1 VRGDLFLRSVCGPN
15 PEPLPFRDGV
25 PEGKPE
31 WRTAERGARTSDS
44 DSPSLKVRGSRLGL
58 RFAPGFTLLEI
69 AVVLFLMGLMLLIAM
84 PYVGGVTDAQLKSV
98 SRRMAGRATYLY
110 DEASARKLVIQLVFD
125 MDTNS
130 YFVMTAD
137 PYSAQPAFYPDHSAS
152 GARVILPDAVR
163 IRDVTVEG
171 VGTLS
176 RGIIATQFYPEGYVD
191 ATIVHLVDSK
201 GRVLTLVIDPLTGKA
216 MIAAGDLRSTRRGM
230 Q

>member
-1 VRGDLFLRSVCGPN
+1 MRFFLLIWSAGRPN
-15 PEPLPFRDGV
+15 PQPLPFREGA
-25 PEGKPE
+25 PERKPE
-31 WRTAERGARTSDS
+31 SDLPSVKGRGW
-44 DSPSLKVRGSRLGL
+44 GLGL
-58 RFAPGFTLLEI
+58 PARLAPGFTLLEI
-69 AVVLFLMGLMLLIAM
+69 AVVLFLMGLMMLIAM
-84 PYVGGVTDAQLKSV
+84 PYIGGITDAQLKSV

-137 PYSAQPAFYPDHSAS
+137 PYSAQPAFFPDHSPS

-176 RGIIATQFYPEGYVD
+176 RGTVATQFYPQGYVD
-191 ATIVHLVDSK
+191 STIVHLIDSK
-201 GRVLTLVIDPLTGKA
+201 GRILTLVIDPLTGRV
-216 MIAAGDLRSTRRGM
+216 MIADGDLRSTRRGL